1 MTNKEQCK
9 MAEMK
14 LYTELRRIVEIFELE
29 TCLNITILSIFNEGD
44 EGTKT
49 SNGAIYKRIRMIT
62 RRNGD
67 ENN

>member
-1 MTNKEQCK
+1 MINKEQIK
-9 MAEMK
+9 AAEMK

-29 TCLNITILSIFNEGD
+29 TCLNITILSIFDEGD
-44 EGTKT
+44 KGTQA

-62 RRNGD
+62 SRNGD

>member
-14 LYTELRRIVEIFELE
+14 LYTELRRIVEIYELE
-29 TCLNITILSIFNEGD
+29 TCLNITILSIFNERDKGSQA
-44 EGTKT
+44 

-62 RRNGD
+62 GRYGRWK
-67 ENN
+67 